1 MKASTWDAEVRRGF
15 DIQGWGP
22 KAIGLGLQ
30 VSYNI
35 VRLDPDTLQLPA
47 TAVGKP
53 GEVRLEA
60 PQIFMRL
67 PDPSLRHRSRAD
79 GDHILREWA
88 QDLAILPPK
97 PVTTACHDDFDR
109 FNRARPQTVLK
120 AMSPLQRSITS

>member
-97 PVTTACHDDFDR
+97 PVTTACHDGLTASTAQDP
-109 FNRARPQTVLK
+109 RPSSKPCHPSNGQ
-120 AMSPLQRSITS
+120 